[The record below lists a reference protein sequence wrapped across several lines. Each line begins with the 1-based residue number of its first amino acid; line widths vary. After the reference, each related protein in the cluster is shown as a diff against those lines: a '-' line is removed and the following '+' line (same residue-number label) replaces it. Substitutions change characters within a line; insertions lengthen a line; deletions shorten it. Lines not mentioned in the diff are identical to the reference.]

1 MVMAGL
7 ANRNNQYRLGG
18 DLHLTIKVDLFEWLI
33 ITSKGQG
40 LNFSTSV
47 LANTVTQFNIQPA
60 QGYDYILYH
69 AIQWDGIT
77 PGTVTFELRGGTN
90 TVTAGFAVQTFI
102 QDELFITDRGR
113 PVVVI
118 VNNSSTAPIVLNI
131 DYVALTAQVW
141 EREVLPIISPI
152 IPGGY

>member
-1 MVMAGL
+1 MPQMS
-7 ANRNNQYRLGG
+7 LGG
-18 DLHLTIKVDLFEWLI
+18 NIHFSVKVDLFEWLI

-47 LANTVTQFNIQPA
+47 AANAQLTTEIPPP

-77 PGTVTFELRGGTN
+77 PGTVTFDLRGGTN
-90 TVTAGFAVQTFI
+90 TITAGFAVQAFI

-113 PVVVI
+113 SI
-118 VNNSSTAPIVLNI
+118 RLSVNNSSTAPIVLNI
-131 DYVALTAQVW
+131 DYVALSAQVW
-141 EREVLPIISPI
+141 EREVLPMISPV
-152 IPGGY
+152 IPGGH

>member
-1 MVMAGL
+1 MPQMS
-7 ANRNNQYRLGG
+7 LGG
-18 DLHLTIKVDLFEWLI
+18 GIHFSVKVDLFEWLI

-47 LANTVTQFNIQPA
+47 AANAQLNTEIPPP

-77 PGTVTFELRGGTN
+77 PGTVTFDLRGGTN
-90 TVTAGFAVQTFI
+90 TITAGFAVQAFI

-113 PVVVI
+113 SIRIQVT
-118 VNNSSTAPIVLNI
+118 NASTSPIVLNI
-131 DYVALTAQVW
+131 DYVALSAQVW
-141 EREVLPIISPI
+141 EREVLPMISPV
-152 IPGGY
+152 IPGGH

>member
-1 MVMAGL
+1 MPQVNLAGGIH
-7 ANRNNQYRLGG
+7 YSV
-18 DLHLTIKVDLFEWLI
+18 KVDLFEWLI

-47 LANTVTQFNIQPA
+47 AAGTVRNTEIPPP

-77 PGTVTFELRGGTN
+77 PGTVTFDLRGGTN
-90 TVTAGFAVQTFI
+90 TITAGFAVQAFI

-113 PVVVI
+113 PI
-118 VNNSSTAPIVLNI
+118 RLFVNNTSTSPIVLNI
-131 DYVALTAQVW
+131 DYVAVPAQVW
-141 EREVLPIISPI
+141 EREVLPFISPV
-152 IPGGY
+152 IPG